1 MRHRVFDSRIWLLT
15 GLLSVPFASVQAA
28 LPDRVTAALD
38 NQQRVYL
45 NGHLHPG
52 VAPQNDQGRVDP
64 SLQLTHLTLHFRLS
78 AAQQADLDQ
87 LLTAQQNPA
96 SPSYHQ
102 WLTPEQYGA
111 RFGVSDADLA
121 AVTSWL
127 KSEGLTVTGTAR
139 ARNFVTFDGT
149 AAAVQQAFRI
159 ELHNYLVNGEAH
171 FANSS
176 DPSVPAA
183 LSPVVRNIHGL
194 TDFRLKPH
202 VKFKALAPDYVS
214 SRTGNVLAPDDFATI
229 YDIMPL
235 YASGINGSGQKVVVV
250 GQTGIILSDLESFRT
265 MFNLPGQDPT
275 QILVPN
281 SRSVGISEGDL
292 GEADL
297 DLEWTSAVA
306 RNATILYVYA
316 TDVTQSWTYAVDE
329 SLAPVM
335 NSSYGSCEQA
345 NSASEGAA
353 MQALAQQAN
362 AEGITWFA
370 ATGDSGAADCDGQ
383 PATANGLS
391 VDMPASIPEVTG
403 VGGTEFNEGSG
414 NYWSLTN
421 NANGQSVISYIPE
434 TSWND
439 SANDGSPAA
448 SGGGA
453 SIYFPK
459 PTWQTGIGVPSDGAR
474 DVPDVALA
482 ASADHDGYYTLSNGR
497 VGIVGGTS
505 AAAQVMGGIGSLLN
519 QYLGQNGLGNINPKL
534 YSLAQITTST
544 FHDITTGNN
553 MVTVSC
559 GRTCTAA
566 PVGYNA
572 GVGYDQVTGLG
583 SVDVFN
589 LFNAWNGAAAGRLV
603 PQIAVSASSTFITT
617 SGSTVLTA
625 AVTSSSGTT
634 PTGTVTFLIGSNTLG
649 SATLTGSGG
658 TATASVTVAA
668 SQLSTGVNNIAAEY
682 NSDNSTFTNAA
693 ASITISV
700 TSGATA
706 PTINGIADGASF
718 GHSYAP
724 GEVLSIFGTGLA
736 TATQAA
742 SSLPLPTT
750 LGGTT
755 VSINGIA
762 APMYVATP
770 NQLNVQI
777 PYEIQP
783 GSNATLQ
790 VQSNGQSASYSF
802 TVDDTAPAIFT
813 NSSGSP
819 VPNTSGNL
827 GSTLTLYIT
836 GGGAVSP
843 AIADGA
849 APPSGTAAA
858 NLPKPVNQPVSVTVG
873 GHSAPVQFIGIPVG
887 LVGVMQ
893 VNYTLPTTVAT
904 GVQPVIVT
912 IGTASSSAAHI
923 TVLK

>member
-1 MRHRVFDSRIWLLT
+1 
-15 GLLSVPFASVQAA
+15 
-28 LPDRVTAALD
+28 
-38 NQQRVYL
+38 
-45 NGHLHPG
+45 
-52 VAPQNDQGRVDP
+52 
-64 SLQLTHLTLHFRLS
+64 
-78 AAQQADLDQ
+78 
-87 LLTAQQNPA
+87 
-96 SPSYHQ
+96 
-102 WLTPEQYGA
+102 
-111 RFGVSDADLA
+111 
-121 AVTSWL
+121 
-127 KSEGLTVTGTAR
+127 
-139 ARNFVTFDGT
+139 
-149 AAAVQQAFRI
+149 
-159 ELHNYLVNGEAH
+159 
-171 FANSS
+171 
-176 DPSVPAA
+176 
-183 LSPVVRNIHGL
+183 
-194 TDFRLKPH
+194 
-202 VKFKALAPDYVS
+202 
-214 SRTGNVLAPDDFATI
+214 
-229 YDIMPL
+229 
-235 YASGINGSGQKVVVV
+235 
-250 GQTGIILSDLESFRT
+250 
-265 MFNLPGQDPT
+265 
-275 QILVPN
+275 
-281 SRSVGISEGDL
+281 
-292 GEADL
+292 
-297 DLEWTSAVA
+297 
-306 RNATILYVYA
+306 
-316 TDVTQSWTYAVDE
+316 
-329 SLAPVM
+329 
-335 NSSYGSCEQA
+335 
-345 NSASEGAA
+345 
-353 MQALAQQAN
+353 
-362 AEGITWFA
+362 
-370 ATGDSGAADCDGQ
+370 
-383 PATANGLS
+383 
-391 VDMPASIPEVTG
+391 
-403 VGGTEFNEGSG
+403 
-414 NYWSLTN
+414 
-421 NANGQSVISYIPE
+421 
-434 TSWND
+434 
-439 SANDGSPAA
+439 
-448 SGGGA
+448 
-453 SIYFPK
+453 
-459 PTWQTGIGVPSDGAR
+459 
-474 DVPDVALA
+474 
-482 ASADHDGYYTLSNGR
+482 
-497 VGIVGGTS
+497 
-505 AAAQVMGGIGSLLN
+505 
-519 QYLGQNGLGNINPKL
+519 
-534 YSLAQITTST
+534 
-544 FHDITTGNN
+544 
-553 MVTVSC
+553 
-559 GRTCTAA
+559 
-566 PVGYNA
+566 
-572 GVGYDQVTGLG
+572 
-583 SVDVFN
+583 
-589 LFNAWNGAAAGRLV
+589 
-603 PQIAVSASSTFITT
+603 
-617 SGSTVLTA
+617 
-625 AVTSSSGTT
+625 
-634 PTGTVTFLIGSNTLG
+634 
-649 SATLTGSGG
+649 
-658 TATASVTVAA
+658 VAA